1 VTAYPWVVSCLN
13 GGSAW
18 WHGCPARP
26 GPGLH
31 DGCPVE
37 TRAGR
42 TVSVVVLDV
51 DGAER
56 VQTVG
61 DQHLRPAGQLEAGP
75 PIGGRG
81 WSRRVEPHPLQLP
94 YVEDS
99 SRPRRKPKP
108 SRFAAAAHLLDDV
121 RPGDPLKVH
130 LARLTAFVEACE
142 QIEAGQVVGQAE
154 LFGQVA

>member
-1 VTAYPWVVSCLN
+1 
-13 GGSAW
+13 
-18 WHGCPARP
+18 
-26 GPGLH
+26 
-31 DGCPVE
+31 
-37 TRAGR
+37 
-42 TVSVVVLDV
+42 
-51 DGAER
+51 
-56 VQTVG
+56 
-61 DQHLRPAGQLEAGP
+61 
-75 PIGGRG
+75 
-81 WSRRVEPHPLQLP
+81 LQLP

-154 LFGQVA
+154 LFGKVA